1 MLAIPGFFN
10 FLIPARCLHC
20 RVMVTA
26 DYSLCGP
33 CFCQLVF
40 LEGRQCKRC
49 GRPFVDKEG
58 QIGQQIC
65 GACILNPPL
74 YQQTRSAILYD
85 QHSKKLILS
94 FKHYDRIDFVQLFA
108 KWLTRAGK
116 DIIPFTDVIIPVPLH
131 WRRLMARQYNQAG
144 LLAAAVSQQSNRP
157 LLLRGLHRKRA
168 TLSQGKMTARQRRLN
183 VQRVFVVP
191 KKYDPSIAQ
200 KNILLID
207 DVMTTGATVAACTK
221 ALLQAGARSVYVLVL
236 ARVG

>member
-1 MLAIPGFFN
+1 M
-10 FLIPARCLHC
+10 
-20 RVMVTA
+20 
-26 DYSLCGP
+26 
-33 CFCQLVF
+33 
-40 LEGRQCKRC
+40 
-49 GRPFVDKEG
+49 
-58 QIGQQIC
+58 
-65 GACILNPPL
+65 
-74 YQQTRSAILYD
+74 
-85 QHSKKLILS
+85 
-94 FKHYDRIDFVQLFA
+94 
-108 KWLTRAGK
+108 
-116 DIIPFTDVIIPVPLH
+116 
-131 WRRLMARQYNQAG
+131 
-144 LLAAAVSQQSNRP
+144 AAAVSQQSNRP